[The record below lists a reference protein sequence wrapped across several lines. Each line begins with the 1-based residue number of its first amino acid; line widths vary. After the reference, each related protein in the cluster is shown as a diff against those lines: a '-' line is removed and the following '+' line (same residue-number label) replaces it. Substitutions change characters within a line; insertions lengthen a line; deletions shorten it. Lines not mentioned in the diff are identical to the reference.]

1 MKDVLDNNVS
11 LYLVPTPIGNMLDM
25 TFRSIEVLKSVDIIL
40 CEDTRNTKILCSH
53 FEIDTPLMC
62 YHIFNEDSR
71 CDEVLDLLKE
81 GKIIALV
88 SDAGLPGISDP
99 GYLVTKRALESGFEV
114 RALPGASAGITALV
128 ASGLPCGKF
137 YFYGFLDHKKSQK
150 EKELN
155 ELSDFKETIIF
166 YESPHRINET
176 IEVMYEVYKDRN
188 IVIARELTKRYEE
201 YIRGNIKDIV
211 NMNLNLKGEIVIIVE
226 GAKMTKVANDLNTK
240 TIMEHYKYYLD
251 LGLNDMNA
259 IKMVS
264 KDRGVSKSII
274 YKEIKGL

>member
-1 MKDVLDNNVS
+1 MKDVLDNNVN

-25 TFRSIEVLKSVDIIL
+25 TFRSIEILKSVDIIL

-99 GYLVTKRALESGFEV
+99 GYLVTKRALEAGFEV

-155 ELSDFKETIIF
+155 ELIDFKETIIF

-176 IEVMYEVYKDRN
+176 IEVMYDVYKDRN

-274 YKEIKGL
+274 YKEIKG

>member
-99 GYLVTKRALESGFEV
+99 GYLVTKRALEAGFEV

-155 ELSDFKETIIF
+155 ELIDFKETIIF

-274 YKEIKGL
+274 YKEIKG

>member
-1 MKDVLDNNVS
+1 MKDVLDNNVN

-99 GYLVTKRALESGFEV
+99 GYLVTKRALEAGFEV

-155 ELSDFKETIIF
+155 ELIDFKETIIF

-274 YKEIKGL
+274 YKEIKG

>member
-1 MKDVLDNNVS
+1 MKDVLDNNVN

-99 GYLVTKRALESGFEV
+99 GYLVTKRALEAGFEV

-155 ELSDFKETIIF
+155 ELIDFKETIIF

-226 GAKMTKVANDLNTK
+226 GAKMTKVANDLNAK

-274 YKEIKGL
+274 YKEIKG

>member
-1 MKDVLDNNVS
+1 MKDVLDNNVN

-99 GYLVTKRALESGFEV
+99 GYLVTKRALEAGFEV

-155 ELSDFKETIIF
+155 ELIDFKETIIF

-240 TIMEHYKYYLD
+240 TILEHYKYYLD

-274 YKEIKGL
+274 YKEIKG

>member
-1 MKDVLDNNVS
+1 MKDVLDNNVN

-99 GYLVTKRALESGFEV
+99 GYLVTKRALEAGFEV

-155 ELSDFKETIIF
+155 ELIDFKETIIF

-240 TIMEHYKYYLD
+240 TIKEHYKYYLD

-274 YKEIKGL
+274 YKEIKG

>member
-1 MKDVLDNNVS
+1 MKDVLDNNVN

-25 TFRSIEVLKSVDIIL
+25 TFRSIEVLKNVDIIL

-155 ELSDFKETIIF
+155 ELIDFKETIIF

-274 YKEIKGL
+274 YKEIKG

>member
-1 MKDVLDNNVS
+1 MKDVLDNNVN

-155 ELSDFKETIIF
+155 ELIDFKETIIF

-274 YKEIKGL
+274 YKEIKG

>member
-1 MKDVLDNNVS
+1 
-11 LYLVPTPIGNMLDM
+11 
-25 TFRSIEVLKSVDIIL
+25 
-40 CEDTRNTKILCSH
+40 
-53 FEIDTPLMC
+53 
-62 YHIFNEDSR
+62 
-71 CDEVLDLLKE
+71 
-81 GKIIALV
+81 
-88 SDAGLPGISDP
+88 
-99 GYLVTKRALESGFEV
+99 
-114 RALPGASAGITALV
+114 
-128 ASGLPCGKF
+128 
-137 YFYGFLDHKKSQK
+137 
-150 EKELN
+150 
-155 ELSDFKETIIF
+155 
-166 YESPHRINET
+166 
-176 IEVMYEVYKDRN
+176 MYEVYKDRN

-226 GAKMTKVANDLNTK
+226 GAKITKVANDLNTK